1 MELKSFKRYI
11 AESTDSSHDHH
22 HTSASK
28 IDTDKHNA
36 GKGKNPEHPMWL
48 SHNAH
53 QAAGWHKNHEQDH
66 GKAHTYKVKVNKIA
80 HHTDPKVKSLFKK
93 HGHNMKDYHTD
104 LVSNPNHKEV
114 HNHPAT
120 KMLKKAGYH
129 GHTHSDY
136 HSHDFGKDHDSTVVF
151 HRKHATMHDANKAP
165 AHKHAD
171 TKHTVGSHSVTHK
184 THQEYMDGSHR
195 PLDHGGTES
204 RITTSHDHAKS
215 LKTKLKGTG
224 NKVNTTKNKSGS
236 RVKIT
241 HSDSAARD
249 TFHKHLKGLK

>member
-1 MELKSFKRYI
+1 MKSFKRYI
-11 AESTDSSHDHH
+11 TESTDSTHDHH
-22 HTSASK
+22 HTSAVK

-36 GKGKNPEHPMWL
+36 GKGKNAEHPMWL
-48 SHNAH
+48 SQSAH
-53 QAAGWHKNHEQDH
+53 QAAGWHKNAESET
-66 GKAHTYKVKVNKIA
+66 GKAHTYKVKVKKIA

-93 HGHNMKDYHTD
+93 HGNSMKDYHTD
-104 LVSNPNHKEV
+104 LVSNPHHKEV

-136 HSHDFGKDHDSTVVF
+136 DSHNFQKDHDSTVVF
-151 HRKHATMHDANKAP
+151 HRKHATMHDASKEK

-195 PLDHGGTES
+195 PLDHGGT
-204 RITTSHDHAKS
+204 
-215 LKTKLKGTG
+215 
-224 NKVNTTKNKSGS
+224 
-236 RVKIT
+236 
-241 HSDSAARD
+241 
-249 TFHKHLKGLK
+249 